1 MKFRLLLLLCLYFL
15 TASARAQTNK
25 LFKLTSPDKKI
36 IMNISLSNRI
46 SWALGFAGQ
55 PQIITPS
62 NISLTLTNGLVLG
75 DNPTLKSAKTSAVDQ
90 YFNTPIYKKARVQE
104 QYNQLI
110 LTFKNNY
117 SLIFRAY
124 NDGVA
129 YRFFTT
135 IKEAITVLNEE
146 VNFNFSEDNKGFF
159 PFTNDYRNKDKY
171 TTSFEALY
179 KNINLSVLNKDSLA
193 FLPVLVD
200 LGSNKKAA
208 ILEADL
214 EDYPGMYLT
223 GNTQNPKSLHAAF
236 AKYPTLEQT
245 GGYANMNYVVNQRA
259 DFIAK
264 TNGTRTFPWRAI
276 VLSTQDK
283 QLANNDMV
291 QKLAS
296 PSRVADISWIKPG
309 KVAWDWWNNW
319 NISHVDFKA
328 GINTKTYKY
337 YIDFASANK
346 IEYVV
351 LDEGW
356 SNIVDL
362 NQISSTIDLPEI
374 ISYSR
379 QKNVGIILWT
389 SWYALTRQTEA
400 ALSKFSQMGVKGFKI
415 DFIDRDDQIMV
426 KSLYSIAEKAAAHH
440 LILDYHGM
448 YKPTGLQRTF
458 PNILNFEGVK
468 GLENVKWGIENHP
481 GYDVSIPFIRML
493 AGPMDYTPGAMR
505 NANKASFRAVN
516 DNPMS
521 QGTRVHQLAMYTVFE
536 APLQMLADN
545 PVIYKKEQES
555 TDFIAAIPTT
565 FDETVALDGKVGEFI
580 SIARR
585 KGSTWFL
592 GAMTNWDAKE
602 LTIDCYF
609 LGDGNYKA
617 IIFADGVNAEHDATD
632 YQKTEINITA
642 KDKLTV
648 KMAPGGGWAARFIK
662 Q

>member
-1 MKFRLLLLLCLYFL
+1 MKLRPILLLSLFFL
-15 TASARAQTNK
+15 FLSLSSPAKNIFTLK
-25 LFKLTSPDKKI
+25 SPDGKI
-36 IMNISLSNRI
+36 VMNVGLDNHI
-46 SWALGFAGQ
+46 SWTLGFTRQ
-55 PQIITPS
+55 TPFISPS
-62 NISLTLTNGLVLG
+62 NISLTLDNGLVLG
-75 DNPTLKSAKTSAVDQ
+75 DHPILKNAKTSSADQ
-90 YFNTPIYKKARVQE
+90 YFNTPIYKKSKVHD
-104 QYNQLI
+104 QYNQLV
-110 LTFKNNY
+110 LTFKSNY
-117 SLIFRAY
+117 GLIFRAY

-129 YRFFTT
+129 YHFFTT
-135 IKEAITVLNEE
+135 IKGAITVLNEE
-146 VNFNFSEDNKGFF
+146 VNFNFKEDNKGFF

-200 LGSNKKAA
+200 IGNGNKAA

-223 GNTQNPKSLHAAF
+223 GNAQNPSSLRAAF
-236 AKYPTLEQT
+236 ARYPTLEQT
-245 GGYANMNYVVNQRA
+245 GGYLNMNYVVNQRA

-264 TNGTRTFPWRAI
+264 TSGTRSFPWRA
-276 VLSTQDK
+276 VVVSTEDR
-283 QLANNDMV
+283 QLADNDMV

-296 PSRVADISWIKPG
+296 SSRVADISWIKPG

-319 NISHVDFKA
+319 NLSHVDFKA
-328 GINTKTYKY
+328 GINTETYKY

-362 NQISSTIDLPEI
+362 NQISSAIDLPEI
-374 ISYSR
+374 ISYAK

-389 SWYALTRQTEA
+389 SWYALTRQTDA
-400 ALSKFSQMGVKGFKI
+400 ALSKFSKMGVKGFKI

-426 KSLYSIAEKAAAHH
+426 KSLYDIAGKAAAHH
-440 LILDYHGM
+440 LLVDYHGM
-448 YKPTGLQRTF
+448 YKPGGLQRTF

-493 AGPMDYTPGAMR
+493 AGPLDYTPGAMR
-505 NANKASFRAVN
+505 NANKANFRAIN

-521 QGTRVHQLAMYTVFE
+521 QGTRTHQLAMYTIFE

-545 PVIYKKEQES
+545 PNIYKKEQES

-565 FDETVALDGKVGEFI
+565 FDQTIALDGKVGEFV
-580 SIARR
+580 SIARK
-585 KGSTWFL
+585 KGSTWYV
-592 GAMTNWDAKE
+592 GAMTNWDARQ
-602 LTIDCYF
+602 LTIDCSF

-617 IIFADGVNAEHDATD
+617 IIFADGVNADQDATD
-632 YQKTEINITA
+632 YKRTEVIVTA
-642 KDKLTV
+642 KNKLTV
-648 KMAPGGGWAARFIK
+648 KMAPGGGWTARFEK
-662 Q
+662 E